1 MKTENNKIHCW
12 AEDKL
17 FLIWII
23 INKTKPEDRHFFSY
37 FIDNKDEHK
46 FGREVKGFIEALGLF
61 NVKMNNPKFDYE
73 FYQMEDK
80 KMGNQYEKGL
90 LEECKDKDFEDN
102 IKNIL
107 KNRFSAED
115 LIIYLTETDDIS
127 LLYYIDFEIKLD
139 EKEKNKLN
147 KELDEYLDTF
157 IESRLYSEK
166 QNIFTFDIHK
176 KTGFEAIYEIYD
188 KYGDHFI
195 IDQEYK
201 DAFQKREFLFIHF
214 FLALDRLG
222 YADIQNIEFTNVGI
236 SSFLKIKYKIRIL
249 LLESFFENTWLIQQ
263 EIIN

>member
-107 KNRFSAED
+107 KLCYSKRKFTALE
-115 LIIYLTETDDIS
+115 I
-127 LLYYIDFEIKLD
+127 IKLSNRYEQFLEMTEEDGRD
-139 EKEKNKLN
+139 EKDRDQSVMLMY
-147 KELDEYLDTF
+147 EL
-157 IESRLYSEK
+157 IRR
-166 QNIFTFDIHK
+166 Q
-176 KTGFEAIYEIYD
+176 
-188 KYGDHFI
+188 
-195 IDQEYK
+195 
-201 DAFQKREFLFIHF
+201 REE
-214 FLALDRLG
+214 R
-222 YADIQNIEFTNVGI
+222 
-236 SSFLKIKYKIRIL
+236 
-249 LLESFFENTWLIQQ
+249 
-263 EIIN
+263 

>member
-1 MKTENNKIHCW
+1 MLNTDPRVTDDMVKKYNLLRQSMPQAQFPNPV
-12 AEDKL
+12 DML
-17 FLIWII
+17 
-23 INKTKPEDRHFFSY
+23 
-37 FIDNKDEHK
+37 DNKDEHK

-157 IESRLYSEK
+157 IESRLY
-166 QNIFTFDIHK
+166 
-176 KTGFEAIYEIYD
+176 Y
-188 KYGDHFI
+188 
-195 IDQEYK
+195 
-201 DAFQKREFLFIHF
+201 
-214 FLALDRLG
+214 
-222 YADIQNIEFTNVGI
+222 
-236 SSFLKIKYKIRIL
+236 
-249 LLESFFENTWLIQQ
+249 
-263 EIIN
+263 